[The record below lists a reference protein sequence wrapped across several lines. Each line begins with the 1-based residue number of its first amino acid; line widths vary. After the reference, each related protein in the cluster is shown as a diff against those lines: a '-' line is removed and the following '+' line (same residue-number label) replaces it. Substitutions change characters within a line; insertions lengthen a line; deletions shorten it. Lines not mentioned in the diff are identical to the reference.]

1 MISLVGRQAFCGWS
15 TSSSMACASGQF
27 DPTPRPSGKNRRDGN
42 GSRRMATMEIL
53 RHSDVQPSGSS
64 YQRGLRLKSF
74 NAARFAMTCA

>member
-1 MISLVGRQAFCGWS
+1 
-15 TSSSMACASGQF
+15 
-27 DPTPRPSGKNRRDGN
+27 
-42 GSRRMATMEIL
+42 L